1 MPDPVQSPAQLP
13 VKHAVRRGL
22 PRVAGG
28 SPWPPVDEVVLSPGT
43 VPVAV
48 REVAGGGSAG
58 SGCTEVTVRRGLPRV
73 AGGSPWPP
81 VKSVGVATAHAV
93 GQPEPAKLSGPREP
107 SQTALASST
116 TPTGDALTEVALR
129 RGLPRTPGGDP
140 WPPATSAKVAP
151 HPAEAAIAA
160 SAPASAAALGAPG
173 QPQRPERGSE
183 AAPQTT
189 PRTTPQTT
197 PQSKPAAAAA
207 AATATSAPA
216 GGTNLRRWKWPAIG
230 VALLLVAVLLAKWFV
245 RTETGSDFV
254 ARYDGA
260 QPLPDDAPIGLPAW
274 LGWAHFFNMFL
285 MALIVKT
292 GWQTRREAKA
302 PAYWAPRSNPR
313 AKISLTQFTHLALDA
328 AWIALGVI
336 FYILLFATGQWV
348 RIVPTSW
355 ETLPNAVSV
364 GIQYLAL
371 DWPLEDPWV
380 HYNALQELTYF
391 AVVFIAAPLA
401 IASGWRMSPLWPK
414 QWRRFPMKT
423 ARRIHF
429 PVMVFFVAFVIVHVT
444 LVLLTGMRAN
454 LNAMFAMTQDSTS
467 WTGTIVFIVAAA
479 VIAGAWP
486 AVRPLVVAPMAG
498 KVGTVSQR

>member
-1 MPDPVQSPAQLP
+1 MSDPVQSPVQPP

-28 SPWPPVDEVVLSPGT
+28 SPWPPVDEVVLAPGT

-48 REVAGGGSAG
+48 REVTGGGSAG
-58 SGCTEVTVRRGLPRV
+58 SGFAEVAVRHGLPRV
-73 AGGSPWPP
+73 AGGPPWPP
-81 VKSVGVATAHAV
+81 VKSVDVATAYAA
-93 GQPEPAKLSGPREP
+93 GQPELAKLSGPREP
-107 SQTALASST
+107 SQTALATST

-129 RGLPRTPGGDP
+129 RGLPRTPGGEL

-160 SAPASAAALGAPG
+160 SAPVSAAALGAPG

-189 PRTTPQTT
+189 P
-197 PQSKPAAAAA
+197 QSKPAAAAA
-207 AATATSAPA
+207 AAASAPA

-245 RTETGSDFV
+245 RTETGADFI

-292 GWQTRREAKA
+292 GWQMRREAKA
-302 PAYWAPRSNPR
+302 PAYWAPKSNPR

-355 ETLPNAVSV
+355 ETFPNAVSV
-364 GIQYLAL
+364 GIQYLTL

-414 QWRRFPMKT
+414 QWRWFPIKT

-454 LNAMFAMTQDSTS
+454 FNAMFAMTQDSTS
-467 WTGTIVFIVAAA
+467 WTGTLVFVVAAA
-479 VIAGAWP
+479 VIAGAWF